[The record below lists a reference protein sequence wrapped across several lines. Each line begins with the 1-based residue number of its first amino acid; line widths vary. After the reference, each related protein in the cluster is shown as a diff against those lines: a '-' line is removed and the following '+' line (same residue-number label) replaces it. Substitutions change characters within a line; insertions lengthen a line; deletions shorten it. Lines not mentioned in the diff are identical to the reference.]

1 MATLCR
7 AYPSEAAARR
17 AIAGLRAAGLP
28 PQGAHLITGS
38 PLHDLRHETAGEF
51 AGTAGPEAP
60 VGTFGNTRL
69 KRWRPAGG
77 FAGDPDRQREG
88 SFADVDRHVIVHCD
102 GDGSEHTR
110 IVGLHELEALLT
122 GAGLERAAA
131 ERALAEHRAG
141 SSLVL
146 VQIAEMVPADAAAR
160 LEEAGQPA

>member
-38 PLHDLRHETAGEF
+38 PLHDLRRET
-51 AGTAGPEAP
+51 
-60 VGTFGNTRL
+60 
-69 KRWRPAGG
+69 AGG
-77 FAGDPDRQREG
+77 FAGKPDRQREG

-102 GDGSEHTR
+102 PDGREHTH
-110 IVGLHELEALLT
+110 VAGLHELEALLA

-141 SSLVL
+141 SSL
-146 VQIAEMVPADAAAR
+146 
-160 LEEAGQPA
+160 